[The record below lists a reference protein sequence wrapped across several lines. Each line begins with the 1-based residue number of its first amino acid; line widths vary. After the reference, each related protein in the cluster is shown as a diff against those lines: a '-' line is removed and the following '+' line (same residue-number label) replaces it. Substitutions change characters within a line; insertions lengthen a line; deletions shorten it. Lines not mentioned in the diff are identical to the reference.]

1 MEQMRKILLLIYSIR
16 LYLINSPVVR
26 AEPLK
31 FKEEGVFEVVKKVF
45 LPWSNAYRFFVQ
57 NSNIYYEKYGEL
69 FTSTE
74 ASKTVSENIM
84 DVWISSVSQSLIEFV
99 KKEMEGYR
107 LYTVIPKLM
116 VFLDNLTNWYVR
128 TNRKRLKGSG
138 NNKNDWKVALA
149 TLYNVL
155 MISIQTMSPFTPFL
169 AETFYQNLKSIIPEE
184 EREESVHYIM
194 LPEYNKDFVF
204 LEVED
209 KVANMQRIVE
219 LGRALREQKKI
230 ELKQPVED
238 YLIVHLNEDY
248 LKNVEELS
256 SYIVEELNCKKLST
270 SSTVEDYIKLVA
282 KPNLKVI
289 GAKYKNNAKLINS
302 KIPLISHNDLLLYL
316 STGTHVLDPNIT
328 LEKGEILIEKVFIG
342 DTSQF
347 VAINEED
354 LMVVMRYK
362 LNEELENEG
371 HCRNFASMVQKLRKS
386 SSLEV
391 TDKSNLISYF
401 S

>member
-1 MEQMRKILLLIYSIR
+1 
-16 LYLINSPVVR
+16 
-26 AEPLK
+26 
-31 FKEEGVFEVVKKVF
+31 